1 MQWPPCASGS
11 ARSVRGR
18 LAALFAVFLAGCG
31 SLTPGFYMGPVVLPS
46 EPEAPDA
53 QVEVIPVT
61 WELLRQL
68 DGTPKGAP
76 TVPALSVRPYKIGAG
91 DSLRIHV
98 FGQSEFSF
106 GANQPGATSAN
117 VTVSG
122 RIVADDGT
130 VFVPLVGKIEAAGSS
145 VEQFR
150 VRLTHALEPLVRNPQ
165 VEVDI
170 VAYRSQRV
178 FLAGEVAA
186 PGLQPITDRPL
197 YVADAIGKAGGFTA
211 NADLSGAILARAGRS
226 YAIDLDRLYYGG
238 DVSQNVRLADGD
250 VLTVPDRQ
258 ARKLFVLGE
267 VLSPR
272 SYVMRRGRMSL
283 AEALADAGGPNPF
296 ASNTGQLFVIRAN
309 ADGMPQVYVFDSRTP
324 VAMVMAEH
332 FSVAP
337 RDVIYLDPTG
347 LARAGRLVGQL
358 TPFLQTAIT
367 TRLLT
372 NP

>member
-1 MQWPPCASGS
+1 
-11 ARSVRGR
+11 
-18 LAALFAVFLAGCG
+18 
-31 SLTPGFYMGPVVLPS
+31 MGPVALSS

-53 QVEVIPVT
+53 QAEVIPIT

-68 DGTPKGAP
+68 GGIRKGAP
-76 TVPALSVRPYKIGAG
+76 TVPALSAQPYKIGMG

-98 FGQSEFSF
+98 FGQPEFSF
-106 GANQPGATSAN
+106 GANQPGATSTN

-130 VFVPLVGKIEAAGSS
+130 VFVPLVGKVEAAGSS
-145 VEQFR
+145 
-150 VRLTHALEPLVRNPQ
+150 NPQ

-170 VAYRSQRV
+170 VAYRSERV

-324 VAMVMAEH
+324 IAMVMAEH

-347 LARAGRLVGQL
+347 LARAGRLIGQL